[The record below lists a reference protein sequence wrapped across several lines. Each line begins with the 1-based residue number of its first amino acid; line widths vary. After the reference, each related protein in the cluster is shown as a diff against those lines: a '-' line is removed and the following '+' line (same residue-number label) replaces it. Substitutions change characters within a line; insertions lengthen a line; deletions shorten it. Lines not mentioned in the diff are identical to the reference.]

1 MDKLKFSTVFV
12 AISFFVTAQYVYAQ
26 GDVARGE
33 VEFAVC
39 AVCHGVNGEGNATLN
54 SPRISGMEPYYTVRQ
69 LQYFRDGLRAP
80 DASDIYGTQMRAI
93 SMTLGG
99 DQVLQDLAAYIG
111 TLDSPPSA
119 TTIVGADINAGK
131 ASYALCQAC
140 HAPDGT
146 GNEALN
152 TPSLVGQHDWY
163 VERQIMNYRDS
174 IRDASPQDIFGAQ
187 MRPMVGTL
195 ASDEAVTNVAA
206 YIKTL
211 Q

>member
-1 MDKLKFSTVFV
+1 MHRLTINRVFLV
-12 AISFFVTAQYVYAQ
+12 IGFAVTAQYAQAQ

-39 AVCHGVNGEGNATLN
+39 AVCHGDNGEGNAALN
-54 SPRISGMEPYYTVRQ
+54 SPRLSGMEIFYTVRQ

-80 DASDIYGTQMRAI
+80 DASDVYGTQMRAI
-93 SMTLGG
+93 AMTLEG
-99 DQVLQDLAAYIG
+99 DQVLQDLAAYIA
-111 TLDSPPSA
+111 TLESPPA
-119 TTIVGADINAGK
+119 PATIVGADLAAGK

-140 HAPDGT
+140 HAPGGT

-152 TPSLVGQHDWY
+152 TNSLVGQHDWY
-163 VERQIMNYRDS
+163 VERQIFNYRDAV
-174 IRDASPQDIFGAQ
+174 RGASPQDIFGAQ

-195 ASDEAVTNVAA
+195 TNDEAVTNVAA
-206 YIKTL
+206 YIKSL